1 MKQKIILGIA
11 FSLSELLA
19 LLEKRESGI
28 IFLGTMI
35 ECGDFRL
42 NCYPGITLRGKS
54 DQCGLRFKVKT
65 FKMPLLRM
73 HQESRLENLRLDFCV
88 EHISSDANF
97 GCILIQDRDVS
108 FGYVTIINSVAA
120 KADKSTRP
128 LPALYL
134 QRPLFARE
142 NVVIR
147 VEGNLAT
154 AIKGDYTAK
163 ARFLMQNASVSVYAQ
178 NVLFP
183 TISHC
188 LFEVS
193 GTGVFFVYDNQEIVC
208 DDFVSAYV
216 LLSGNA
222 EIYCNIRNAI
232 LKKMPFDLD
241 KKKQRLMILVP
252 PLKKVVKK
260 QYGLRL
266 FAFCR

>member
-11 FSLSELLA
+11 YSLSELLA
-19 LLEKRESGI
+19 LLEKKESGI
-28 IFLGTMI
+28 IILGTMI
-35 ECGDFRL
+35 ECGDYRL
-42 NCYPGITLRGKS
+42 NCYPGITLSGKS
-54 DQCGLRFKVKT
+54 NQCGLKFDVKT

-73 HQESRLENLRLDFCV
+73 HQESRLENLRLDFRV
-88 EHISSDANF
+88 EQVSPDANF

-120 KADKSTRP
+120 KADRYARP

-134 QRPLFARE
+134 QYPLFASE
-142 NVVIR
+142 NVAIR

-154 AIKGDYTAK
+154 AVKGDNTSK

-178 NVLFP
+178 SVLFP
-183 TISHC
+183 TIAHC

-193 GTGVFFVYDNQEIVC
+193 GSGVFFVYDNQEIVC

-216 LLSGNA
+216 LLSGGA

-241 KKKQRLMILVP
+241 KKKQRLIISVP
-252 PLKKVVKK
+252 HPKKVAEKG
-260 QYGLRL
+260 YGLWP